1 MQTIGNYLKSG
12 REARNIQ
19 LSEVAQSTKISKWYL
34 DCLENDEFDKIPGGP
49 YIKGYITSYASFIG
63 IEEDDILRRYDSLQT
78 NKAEE
83 DAAQDQIE
91 YKKRRSWPDLLFSRQ
106 SVMTLGLLAIGLL
119 AYLGFNHFY
128 SADKIPVFSADKA
141 PLGSVE
147 KTPGVTVDETTP
159 VTAHPETA
167 KKPALS
173 ADTSAETK
181 PSNPEVATA
190 AVLPADLEI
199 EKSPQTSLLEN
210 AELQS
215 PAKIDHAPVVADTS
229 PSSEDAGL
237 SENASTK
244 AVDTLERNAVG
255 SKEESGPR
263 YGSESGKAG
272 TPAKAADNLNVV
284 RAVATVDITDKN
296 PEAPVSSFDW
306 STERVYVWSMVECK
320 RPPASIRHI
329 YYFEGRKVND
339 IELEV
344 NAPQWRTWSY
354 KTLSDQRYIGRW
366 KVDITTGEGKL
377 LKSIS
382 FNVN

>member
-49 YIKGYITSYASFIG
+49 YIKGYITSYASFVG
-63 IEEDDILRRYDSLQT
+63 IEEGEILRRYDSLQT
-78 NKAEE
+78 DKAEE
-83 DAAQDQIE
+83 DAAQDQLQ
-91 YKKRRSWPDLLFSRQ
+91 YRKRRSWPDLLFGRK
-106 SVMTLGLLAIGLL
+106 SVLSLGLLAIGFL

-128 SADKIPVFSADKA
+128 SADKA
-141 PLGSVE
+141 PLDSAG
-147 KTPGVTVDETTP
+147 KTPVEAMDQTP
-159 VTAHPETA
+159 VTAHLETA

-181 PSNPEVATA
+181 PGNPVAATSA
-190 AVLPADLEI
+190 LLPADLEI
-199 EKSPQTSLLEN
+199 EKAPRTSLQEK
-210 AELQS
+210 AALQS
-215 PAKIDHAPVVADTS
+215 PAQIDHAPVVADTS
-229 PSSEDAGL
+229 PPSEDDGL
-237 SENASTK
+237 SENASS
-244 AVDTLERNAVG
+244 AVVDTLQRDTVG
-255 SKEESGPR
+255 SKEESGPG
-263 YGSESGKAG
+263 YGSEPDNADIH
-272 TPAKAADNLNVV
+272 AKAVNNLNVI
-284 RAVATVDITDKN
+284 RAVATVDITNKN

-306 STERVYVWSMVECK
+306 STDRVYIWSMVECK
-320 RPPASIRHI
+320 QPPASIRHI

-344 NAPQWRTWSY
+344 NSPQWRTWSY

-366 KVDITTGEGKL
+366 KVDITTGEGEL
-377 LKSIS
+377 LQSVS